1 MTQLENERLARVEE
15 KIDMILQTI
24 ENIAKKEEKT
34 SDCLANMQTRIV
46 ILETQLKVAWGFI
59 LLFIVNLVFP
69 FIRNLLGVK

>member
-34 SDCLANMQTRIV
+34 NDCLANMQTRIV

-69 FIRNLLGVK
+69 FIRKLLGV

>member
-24 ENIAKKEEKT
+24 ENIANKEEKT
-34 SDCLANMQTRIV
+34 SDCLVNMQTRMV

-69 FIRNLLGVK
+69 FIRNLLGV